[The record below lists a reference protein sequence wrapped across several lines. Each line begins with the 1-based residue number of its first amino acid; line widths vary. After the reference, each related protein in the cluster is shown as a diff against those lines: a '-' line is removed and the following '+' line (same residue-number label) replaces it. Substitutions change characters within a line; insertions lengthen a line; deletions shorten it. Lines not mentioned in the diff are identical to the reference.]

1 VGLGR
6 GGCVN
11 TRNAPTKTLPSRPEG
26 AWLNAARSSRC
37 AVYTPR
43 PVWHHPYFGGA
54 LLTWFKVD
62 DSFHSHPKVL
72 AASPAALGLWVVAGS
87 WSGSNLSDG
96 FVPDHVL
103 PRLVPDSVTL
113 AKELTTAGL
122 WKRVRGGYRF
132 HDWSDFNPESGAVL
146 AEREAARQ
154 RMRAV
159 RARRKEGETN
169 DKQEDFKQGL
179 NKGRAKAE
187 QATSETVFPAQ
198 PLNGSAEQQ
207 ANVRELFGNPDPTRP
222 ELLRGR
228 SKSSTYD
235 RVRAASEPPSPRCP
249 EHQENPTEAPCGR
262 CADAR
267 RSRTRWDMADSERRR
282 TAPQCRSHRGQP
294 ANNCALCRSEALAA
308 QEQA

>member
-146 AEREAARQ
+146 ASVKRPASGCARC
-154 RMRAV
+154 
-159 RARRKEGETN
+159 E
-169 DKQEDFKQGL
+169 
-179 NKGRAKAE
+179 
-187 QATSETVFPAQ
+187 PAQ
-198 PLNGSAEQQ
+198 RRRNERQTRGLQTRLEQRSSKSR
-207 ANVRELFGNPDPTRP
+207 ASHERNRLPSSTPKRFGRTTGERSGVVRQPRPDPTRTTK
-222 ELLRGR
+222 G
-228 SKSSTYD
+228 
-235 RVRAASEPPSPRCP
+235 
-249 EHQENPTEAPCGR
+249 
-262 CADAR
+262 
-267 RSRTRWDMADSERRR
+267 
-282 TAPQCRSHRGQP
+282 
-294 ANNCALCRSEALAA
+294 AL
-308 QEQA
+308 